1 MPAVSTTLGGFLR
14 SLKKAMA
21 AESLAALSERELVER
36 LLAGHDEATFQA
48 ILSRHGPMVFRV
60 CRRVLSQEQDV
71 EDAFQATFL
80 VLARAAHKIRKQ
92 GSLAS
97 WLHGVA
103 YRAALKARASTARRR
118 TCEARV
124 RGPAPA
130 VALPDEVS
138 WKELRSL
145 LDEELTRLPE
155 KLRAP
160 LVLCYLEGLTQDE
173 AAAQLGC
180 SKITCRRLLERA
192 RALLGSR
199 LARRGVTLS
208 AVLFAPLLSECAADG
223 AVPPALMA
231 FTANVI
237 PAVAAGKGAAA
248 AGLSAQAVAL
258 ADGLLRSGLAAR
270 WKPLTVLLLAVLVA
284 GIGGSAV
291 TREKRVP
298 VPSAP
303 SAAEENNAPSVAENP
318 APDRAAQ
325 PNDLAASVAFRNP
338 SLILAPEIPQELHLS
353 AEQKA
358 KIDEAVRE
366 SDRQHQEAFD
376 RIAEARATGS
386 LNRGPLW
393 PGMQPPE
400 QQLWAPIEAA
410 RCQALRKALPDI
422 LTPDQVRRFWQ
433 LELHAAGLMAFFNP
447 DVEKALAL
455 TGEQKARIQAIVREA
470 QPEDLEVNAAGF
482 RNSPFRYPFLRH
494 QRKIPRVL
502 EVLDP
507 DQRRKWSDLLGSDPF
522 HGDVDMQI
530 RWAYGLGFMPSRPL
544 PLTVQGASS
553 RQMLLRP

>member
-1 MPAVSTTLGGFLR
+1 MPAVSTTLGGFLQR
-14 SLKKAMA
+14 LKKAMA
-21 AESLAALSERELVER
+21 AESLAVLSERELVER
-36 LLAGHDEATFQA
+36 FLAGHDEAAFQA

-80 VLARAAHKIRKQ
+80 VLAREAHKIRKQ
-92 GSLAS
+92 ASLAS

-103 YRAALKARASTARRR
+103 YRAALKARAGAARRR
-118 TCEARV
+118 ECESRV
-124 RGPAPA
+124 KGPSPSGS
-130 VALPDEVS
+130 LPDEVS

-173 AAAQLGC
+173 AASQLGC

-208 AVLFAPLLSECAADG
+208 AVLFAPLLSECAADD

-248 AGLSAQAVAL
+248 GLSARAVAL
-258 ADGLLRSGLAAR
+258 ADGLLRSGLAAK
-270 WKPLTVLLLAVLVA
+270 WKPLAVLLLAALVA
-284 GIGGSAV
+284 GLGGAAV
-291 TREKRVP
+291 TRDERP
-298 VPSAP
+298 AAPSSR
-303 SAAEENNAPSVAENP
+303 SAAEENSAANVAENP
-318 APDRAAQ
+318 VPDRAAQ
-325 PNDLAASVAFRNP
+325 SNDLAASVAFKNP

-353 AEQKA
+353 AEQKG
-358 KIDEAVRE
+358 KIDEVVRE
-366 SDRQHQEAFD
+366 ADRLNQEAFD
-376 RIAEARATGS
+376 RIAEGRASGW
-386 LNRGPLW
+386 RDQPPLL
-393 PGMQPPE
+393 PVMQPPE
-400 QQLWAPIEAA
+400 QPLWTRIEGD

-422 LTPDQVRRFWQ
+422 LTPEQVRRFYQ
-433 LELHAAGLMAFFNP
+433 LQLHAAGLMAFFNP

-455 TGEQKARIQAIVREA
+455 TDEQKARIRAIGLDT
-470 QPEDLEVNAAGF
+470 QPEDLEVGPAGVR
-482 RNSPFRYPFLRH
+482 RNPFNYPFLRH
-494 QRKIPRVL
+494 LRRIPRVL

-507 DQRRKWSDLLGSDPF
+507 DQRKKWSDLLGSDPF

-544 PLTVQGASS
+544 PVTGRGANSL
-553 RQMLLRP
+553 QILVRP